1 MKMRIKGK
9 KGKRPIIKK
18 KFRIGPKRQLNI
30 AGFAARLAEA
40 KKKGITRQAT
50 NE

>member
-9 KGKRPIIKK
+9 KGNRPSINK
-18 KFRIGPKRQLNI
+18 KFRVGPNWQLNI
-30 AGFAARLAEA
+30 AGLAARLAEA